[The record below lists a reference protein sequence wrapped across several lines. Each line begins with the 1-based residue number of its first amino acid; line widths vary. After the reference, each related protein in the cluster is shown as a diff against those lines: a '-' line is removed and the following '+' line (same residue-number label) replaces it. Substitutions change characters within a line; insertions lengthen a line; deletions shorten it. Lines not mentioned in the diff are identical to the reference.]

1 MKAEPVLAYLR
12 ELPRQAQSTL
22 AVVSVSLLLL
32 LWLLLSPL
40 FGLWAESFRE
50 INNTRPRLARLI
62 GFEESG
68 EILAASLRKARAQL
82 DLLVYPQEGQASGA
96 ALQQM
101 VRDIADESG
110 LTVTRSQ
117 PLGNESLEGL
127 ERVRVSLE
135 LAGSAAAFDAF
146 LDTLAATRPVVV
158 ADSIRLQ
165 PARQRR
171 GDAAQQ
177 TLAVSVRLSA
187 YRVAP
192 Q

>member
-101 VRDIADESG
+101 VRDIADDSG

-135 LAGSAAAFDAF
+135 LAGSAAAFDEF
-146 LDTLAATRPVVV
+146 LGTLAATRPVVV

-171 GDAAQQ
+171 GDVPQQ
-177 TLAVSVRLSA
+177 TLTVSVRLSA